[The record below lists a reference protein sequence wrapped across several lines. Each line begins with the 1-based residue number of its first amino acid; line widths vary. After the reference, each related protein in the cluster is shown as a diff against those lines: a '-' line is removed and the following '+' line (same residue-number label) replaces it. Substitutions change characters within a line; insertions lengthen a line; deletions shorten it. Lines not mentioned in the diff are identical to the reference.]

1 MGSLPA
7 YPVSFLGIHSFNL
20 LLSGVVQDETY
31 LEHQVKTLTGS
42 QDIPG
47 SPSLARDIISWHYLG

>member
-1 MGSLPA
+1 MGPLPA

-31 LEHQVKTLTGS
+31 LEHQVKTLTQAAKTFQGLL
-42 QDIPG
+42 PLLG
-47 SPSLARDIISWHYLG
+47 TLFPDII